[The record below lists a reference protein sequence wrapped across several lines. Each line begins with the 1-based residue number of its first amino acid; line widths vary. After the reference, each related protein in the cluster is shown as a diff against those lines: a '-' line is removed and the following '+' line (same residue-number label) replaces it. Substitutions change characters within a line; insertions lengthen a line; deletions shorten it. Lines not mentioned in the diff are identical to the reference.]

1 MSLIP
6 LTFDW
11 TQISGFNF
19 SPLIAPW
26 YAIGNTLIG
35 MVLFF
40 WIVTSAIHYSGM
52 YYFKYMPIS
61 DSNSYDNTG
70 AVYNVSRILKPDLT
84 LDEAKYTSYSP
95 LFLSTTFALSYGLS
109 FASVIAVLIHTA
121 LFHGKELWTR
131 FRHIGHKDEDIH
143 ARLMAHFHNVPWW
156 WYATTTLIMLG
167 IAFGVTQGYPTE
179 LSWWA
184 FLVTLLIAVV
194 WFVPLG
200 IVKAATNVDI
210 GLNVITE
217 FVVGYLQPGR
227 PMAMMLFKTHGYI
240 TMLQG
245 LYFCQD
251 MKLGMSTYRTQ
262 HNMHACTN

>member
-1 MSLIP
+1 
-6 LTFDW
+6 
-11 TQISGFNF
+11 
-19 SPLIAPW
+19 
-26 YAIGNTLIG
+26 
-35 MVLFF
+35 
-40 WIVTSAIHYSGM
+40 
-52 YYFKYMPIS
+52 
-61 DSNSYDNTG
+61 
-70 AVYNVSRILKPDLT
+70 
-84 LDEAKYTSYSP
+84 
-95 LFLSTTFALSYGLS
+95 
-109 FASVIAVLIHTA
+109 
-121 LFHGKELWTR
+121 
-131 FRHIGHKDEDIH
+131 
-143 ARLMAHFHNVPWW
+143 
-156 WYATTTLIMLG
+156 MLG

-227 PMAMMLFKTHGYI
+227 PMAMMLFKTYGYI